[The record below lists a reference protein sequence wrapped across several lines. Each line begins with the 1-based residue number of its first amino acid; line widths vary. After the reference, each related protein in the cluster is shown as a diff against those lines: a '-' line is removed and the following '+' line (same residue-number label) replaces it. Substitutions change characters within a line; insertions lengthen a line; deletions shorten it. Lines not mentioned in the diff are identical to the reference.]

1 MWIWFIK
8 YYHYIYKGGFDMSY
22 FALCIIGIIIAV
34 LVGIW
39 RANMFS
45 GALRVFF
52 IIGAIIAVLFFLLC
66 AIALYN

>member
-1 MWIWFIK
+1 
-8 YYHYIYKGGFDMSY
+8 MSY

-39 RANMFS
+39 HANIFS
-45 GALRVFF
+45 GVLRVFF
-52 IIGAIIAVLFFLLC
+52 IIGAIIGVLFFLLG